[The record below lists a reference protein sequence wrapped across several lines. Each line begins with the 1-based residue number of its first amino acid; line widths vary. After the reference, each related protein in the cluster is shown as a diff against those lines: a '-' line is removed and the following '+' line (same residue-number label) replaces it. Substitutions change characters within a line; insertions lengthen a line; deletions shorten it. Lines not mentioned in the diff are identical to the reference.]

1 MIKKLYFVLAGII
14 LIFMSCRKAP
24 ETAES
29 CEFSNSEENNFTI
42 INNDDSPKRAF
53 NVFCKKVDVFGV
65 YIYAT
70 ENVPDN
76 DLLHTANI
84 MAQYLDNDE
93 DSIVDNALVLDKMIE
108 NQSSM
113 VLFGKESSNKKKTFL
128 RSANSLE
135 GSHIFQDLYG
145 DEIHPEWNHNS
156 PFDATLEEVLHLI
169 THSGFSKVYPSVFGE
184 EKGSEISNAMDKA
197 RGGYFKDVPK
207 DYPSNTWYSY
217 DDKTCEYNC
226 QVTEYFYWALT
237 SLLGAQDFPGRYDEI
252 GHEWKAN
259 TPSLVESMDSDVYNI
274 LTDTLYKLPRVLPD
288 GSYRRQ

>member
-1 MIKKLYFVLAGII
+1 MKKLLVVLIG
-14 LIFMSCRKAP
+14 LIFAFVACRKAP
-24 ETAES
+24 KTPES
-29 CEFSNSEENNFTI
+29 CDFTNTEEDNFTI
-42 INNDDSPKRAF
+42 VNNDDSPERSF

-70 ENVPDN
+70 ENVSDM

-84 MAQYLDNDE
+84 MAQYLDNNE
-93 DSIVDNALVLDKMIE
+93 DSIVDNPLVLDKMVE
-108 NQSSM
+108 NQSVM
-113 VLFGKESSNKKKTFL
+113 VLFGNESSSKKRIFL
-128 RSANSLE
+128 RSESTLE
-135 GSHIFQDLYG
+135 GSYVFQDLYG
-145 DEIHPEWNHNS
+145 SEIYPDWNLNS

-169 THSGFSKVYPSVFGE
+169 THSGFSQVYPSVFGE

-197 RGGYFKDVPK
+197 RGGRFDDVPS
-207 DYPSNTWYSY
+207 DYPSNTWYTY

-259 TPSLVESMDSDVYNI
+259 TPSLVASMDSEVYNI
-274 LTDTLYKLPRVLPD
+274 LTDTLYKLPTVLPD
-288 GSYRRQ
+288 GSYRR

>member
-1 MIKKLYFVLAGII
+1 MKKLSVVLIRLFFVFVACRNAPKTPD
-14 LIFMSCRKAP
+14 SCDF
-24 ETAES
+24 T
-29 CEFSNSEENNFTI
+29 NTEEDNFTI
-42 INNDDSPKRAF
+42 VNNDDSPERSF

-70 ENVPDN
+70 ENVSDM

-93 DSIVDNALVLDKMIE
+93 DSIVDNPLVLDKMLE
-108 NQSSM
+108 NQSVM
-113 VLFGKESSNKKKTFL
+113 VLFGKENSSKKTIFL
-128 RSANSLE
+128 RSENTLE
-135 GSHIFQDLYG
+135 GSYVFQDLYG
-145 DEIHPEWNHNS
+145 SEIYPDWNLNS

-207 DYPSNTWYSY
+207 NYPSNTWYSY

-259 TPSLVESMDSDVYNI
+259 TPLLVESMDSEVYNI
-274 LTDTLYKLPRVLPD
+274 LTDTLYKLPTVLPD
-288 GSYRRQ
+288 GSYRR